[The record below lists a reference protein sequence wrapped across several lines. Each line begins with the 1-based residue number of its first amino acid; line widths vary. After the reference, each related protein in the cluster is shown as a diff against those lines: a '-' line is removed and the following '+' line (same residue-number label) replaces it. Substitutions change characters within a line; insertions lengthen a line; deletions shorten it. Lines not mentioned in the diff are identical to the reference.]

1 MDISQAQHLLSTR
14 GWLTKTPAPFR
25 EAVLSHCVLRDFA
38 TGDTIYAQGDRSG
51 GLWGLAA
58 GTVGVEVSG
67 DHRNPSFAYFT
78 GRGFWIGAHPL
89 VLGTDRQVG
98 LVALRPSS
106 LLYLPSPSFHRI
118 ASDDPEAWRWLAV
131 LPLMQ
136 TTLAFGVLDDL
147 LIRDT
152 RRRCA
157 AVLLRLAGC
166 RGPGAVSEPD
176 EIHVTQE
183 QLAEMINMS
192 RTALGEVL
200 RWFEGRSLISRKY
213 GKLTIDNQ
221 KLETLLKIGPD
232 AFSRESF
239 AKADSK
245 I

>member
-1 MDISQAQHLLSTR
+1 MDISQAKQVLTMR

-25 EAVLSHCVLRDFA
+25 EAVLSNCVLRDFA
-38 TGDTIYAQGDRSG
+38 AGETIYAQGDRSG

-58 GTVGVEVSG
+58 GTIGVELAG
-67 DHRNPSFAYFT
+67 DHRNPGFAYLT
-78 GRGFWIGAHPL
+78 GRGFWIGAHPV

-106 LLYLPSPSFHRI
+106 LLHLPTASFLRL
-118 ASDDPEAWRWLAV
+118 ASEDPEAWRWLAV

-176 EIHVTQE
+176 DIHVTQE
-183 QLAEMINMS
+183 QLAEMLNMS

-200 RWFEGRSLISRKY
+200 RWFEARGLISRRY
-213 GKLTIDNQ
+213 GKLTIDNT
-221 KLETLLKIGPD
+221 KLETLLKVGPY
-232 AFSRESF
+232 AFSDEDLSP
-239 AKADSK
+239 ADEK